1 MNLSN
6 EPLAAM
12 YSLLPFI
19 LCKDLHAS
27 TFQLTL
33 FATLRP
39 VLSVFSFYWGSFLAY
54 RKNRLL
60 PNLIGA
66 WVLARLPFLYF
77 PLLDNFWY
85 LLFACGV
92 YQLFSRAAT
101 PALMEILKR
110 QIPKEPR
117 EHIFSLYYIWSFLE
131 SVLLGLLLGH
141 FLDLSAANWKILMV
155 ISALI
160 GLSSIFFQMRV
171 DLSREEESKAPL
183 QMNRL
188 IHPIKESFRLVQERP
203 DFARFQWGFMFGGV
217 ALMLMAPAL
226 SIFYVDTL
234 QLSHANITVARL
246 IFMGIGVVGS
256 SFLWKKGLSKI
267 GVNRLIVWVLFGF
280 GLFPLSLLTA
290 ELHVFFFYL
299 AFLLY
304 GVAQAGSH
312 LVWNL
317 SGPIFSGD
325 HDSSPFT
332 TVNVLMVGLRGL
344 VGPILGGVLC
354 ELLGPVP
361 VLVVGGAMAFA
372 GVAYMYKEP
381 VAKLHASKNR

>member
-1 MNLSN
+1 MSENRGCFRTRLALLWMNLSN

-77 PLLDNFWY
+77 PLIDNFWY

-117 EHIFSLYYIWSFLE
+117 EHIF
-131 SVLLGLLLGH
+131 
-141 FLDLSAANWKILMV
+141 
-155 ISALI
+155 
-160 GLSSIFFQMRV
+160 
-171 DLSREEESKAPL
+171 
-183 QMNRL
+183 
-188 IHPIKESFRLVQERP
+188 
-203 DFARFQWGFMFGGV
+203 
-217 ALMLMAPAL
+217 
-226 SIFYVDTL
+226 
-234 QLSHANITVARL
+234 
-246 IFMGIGVVGS
+246 
-256 SFLWKKGLSKI
+256 
-267 GVNRLIVWVLFGF
+267 
-280 GLFPLSLLTA
+280 
-290 ELHVFFFYL
+290 
-299 AFLLY
+299 
-304 GVAQAGSH
+304 
-312 LVWNL
+312 
-317 SGPIFSGD
+317 
-325 HDSSPFT
+325 
-332 TVNVLMVGLRGL
+332 
-344 VGPILGGVLC
+344 
-354 ELLGPVP
+354 
-361 VLVVGGAMAFA
+361 
-372 GVAYMYKEP
+372 
-381 VAKLHASKNR
+381 